1 MRLPLLL
8 LVLACL
14 AVAACGGGNAAS
26 KIAEAPDYNP
36 EGQTKCSVRR
46 SQAEPLV
53 VEWPPAERG
62 RLEAAVHEGLVAVH
76 YSGCEMELRP
86 YCRVKS
92 ERYKYAPLTRKRDEV
107 SIKDEDELYAQL
119 PAGAARLEA
128 KLKKAG
134 ELHVDM
140 TLVGRWESESGRVS
154 RDELDGDCD
163 DATHV
168 VSAVTVGAFTFTAGA
183 QANVGGHGSGF
194 GVSAGA
200 SSDAKREML
209 TQDGDE
215 SACATS
221 TGRDS
226 TPPDGCGALIRIE
239 VAPIGDARRKSN
251 EAAVVVPPPVPTT
264 TAKPPHRWT
273 PPPEPTETE
282 TAQPAPAPTP
292 TPTEMPTVRTRPV
305 DRTPEYPT
313 AYGTPAYTANGAGP
327 STVSTG
333 GRGTLGTIVGWGA
346 IAALAAGSGFA
357 LLASGTASKEIGSN
371 STSNDCIS
379 DYHYCNQ
386 SGMSAHDTAHNEALA
401 ADILLGIGAVGAV
414 VYWFLPI
421 EMNAAPIRGGAAV
434 SVGGKF

>member
-1 MRLPLLL
+1 LHTVRPLVP

-14 AVAACGGGNAAS
+14 AVAACGGGNVAS
-26 KIAEAPDYNP
+26 HIAKTPDYDP
-36 EGQTKCSVRR
+36 AGQSKCSVRT

-119 PAGAARLEA
+119 PAGAARLEG
-128 KLKKAG
+128 KLKSAG

-154 RDELDGDCD
+154 RDELEGDCD

-209 TQDGDE
+209 TQDGDA
-215 SACATS
+215 SACTAS
-221 TGRDS
+221 TGRDA

-239 VAPIGDARRKSN
+239 VAPIGEARRAVN
-251 EAAVVVPPPVPTT
+251 VPAVVVPPPTPAPTPT
-264 TAKPPHRWT
+264 PTHRSM

-282 TAQPAPAPTP
+282 SPAETAAPTP
-292 TPTEMPTVRTRPV
+292 LPTVRTRPV
-305 DRTPEYPT
+305 DRTPAAPT
-313 AYGTPAYTANGAGP
+313 SYGTPSYTATGAGP

-333 GRGTLGTIVGWGA
+333 GRGTLGTVVGWGA

-357 LLASGTASKEIGSN
+357 LLASNTAKNEVGDSSTSGDCN
-371 STSNDCIS
+371 ST
-379 DYHYCNQ
+379 YRYCNSAGLSAQ
-386 SGMSAHDTAHNEALA
+386 STAHNEALA
-401 ADILLGIGAVGAV
+401 ADILLGIGALGAV

-434 SVGGKF
+434 SAGGHF